1 MSDEFATA
9 QIEPPDTHFVSAAE
23 GWLELGA
30 PAEASSELSNLSPRA
45 REHPDALQLRWAIHA
60 ANEDWSTAL
69 EVAEQ
74 LVTNAPGV
82 SAGWIHRAYAT
93 RRNTDGSLEAAWL
106 ALYPAAKLFP
116 KEPIIPYNLAC
127 YACQMGRLQESK
139 AWLNRALKIPA
150 NRNERIMIK
159 KMALAD
165 SDLEVLWGEIER
177 L

>member
-1 MSDEFATA
+1 MSEAARTE
-9 QIEPPDTHFVSAAE
+9 IEPPDTHYLVASE

-30 PAEASSELSNLSPRA
+30 PAEAANELEQLSSAA
-45 REHPDALQLRWAIHA
+45 RKHPDSLQMYWAVHA
-60 ANEDWSTAL
+60 AYENWTAAL
-69 EVAEQ
+69 DVAEE
-74 LVTNAPGV
+74 LVTNAPGEA
-82 SAGWIHRAYAT
+82 AGWIHRAYAT
-93 RRNTDGSLEAAWL
+93 RRNSEGSLEAAWL

-139 AWLNRALKIPA
+139 AWLGRALRIPA
-150 NRNERIMIK
+150 EKSGKTMIK

-165 SDLEVLWGEIER
+165 SDLEVLWGEIEK

>member
-1 MSDEFATA
+1 MSEIVATEL
-9 QIEPPDTHFVSAAE
+9 EPPDTHYLAAAE

-30 PAEASSELSNLSPRA
+30 PEEAFNELNQLSPTA
-45 REHPDALQLRWAIHA
+45 RDHPDGLHLLWATHA
-60 ANEDWSTAL
+60 ANEDWQAAL
-69 EVAEQ
+69 DVSEQ
-74 LVTNAPGV
+74 LVTSAPDV

-93 RRNTDGSLEAAWL
+93 RRQTGGSLETAWL

-139 AWLNRALKIPA
+139 AWLNRALRIPA
-150 NRNERIMIK
+150 DKSEKAMIK

-165 SDLEVLWGEIER
+165 SDLEVLWGEIEK